1 MSQSPLRLYVDSL
14 FTSPYAMS
22 VFVTLREKGLAFE
35 LVTLDLDAAQNQTA
49 DFARLSVT
57 QRVPTL
63 VEGDFAL
70 SESSAITEYLEEAY
84 PETAV
89 YPVDPKQRARA
100 RQVQAWLRSDLLP
113 IRQERSTLVV
123 FYGQQMPPL
132 SPVAEAAAKR
142 LITGAQ
148 ALLAGNPTNLFG
160 EWSIADVDLAIML
173 NRLILNGDRVPAE
186 LVAYAQRQW
195 QRPSVQEWVNQQ
207 RPAL

>member
-1 MSQSPLRLYVDSL
+1 MQLRPLRLYVDSR

-35 LVTLDLDAAQNQTA
+35 TLTLDLDAAQHHSA
-49 DFARLSVT
+49 DFARLSLT

-70 SESSAITEYLEEAY
+70 SESSAICEYLEQRY
-84 PETAV
+84 PAPAV
-89 YPVDPKQRARA
+89 YPADPQQRARA

-123 FYGQQMPPL
+123 FYGEKMPAL
-132 SPVAEAAAKR
+132 SAEGDAAAQK
-142 LITGAQ
+142 LIRAAQ
-148 ALLAGNPTNLFG
+148 ALLAGSPEYLFG
-160 EWSIADVDLAIML
+160 AWSIADVELAVML
-173 NRLILNGDRVPAE
+173 NRLVLNGDNVPAD
-186 LVAYAQRQW
+186 LVEYARRQW
-195 QRPSVQEWVNQQ
+195 SRPSVQAWVNLQ